1 MSMKQPRSAA
11 RYDHSLSCCAS
22 TQRSQTRHTCSCTRV
37 LFLCIESASF
47 EPGVSVYDVLLIVGM
62 TFDFSNFLTKGY
74 FRLLEIDE
82 PRLIAHVMKFTQQH
96 ALQIVEVFM
105 YHFHG
110 YTEKSAI

>member
-1 MSMKQPRSAA
+1 M
-11 RYDHSLSCCAS
+11 
-22 TQRSQTRHTCSCTRV
+22 
-37 LFLCIESASF
+37 CIESASF
-47 EPGVSVYDVLLIVGM
+47 ESGVSIFDALLIVGM
-62 TFDFSNFLTKGY
+62 TFDFSNFLTKWY

-96 ALQIVEVFM
+96 ALQIVEVLM